1 MNDTAIKNKDASN
14 QSPIYLQTKN
24 RLVDQIKSGKLKPH
38 DALPSE
44 RVLATQFNISRM
56 TARRALVEVEKAGY
70 AYSKD
75 RSGRFVTAQRLSY
88 DVGTTLS
95 FAAHALREH
104 VNLSIDVIS
113 ASTEE
118 ANAVLAQKLN
128 IETGTLVHIYSRVF
142 KVDGQT
148 VLVEREST
156 IADRFPDLLSHD
168 LRQSSLSL
176 YENHYGVTG
185 TKGQV
190 TIRCAKISPEQTA
203 LFSEDTAPY
212 GLEVN
217 MVLLDSQETPFC
229 YDQQTWCSEMAE
241 FTLLATPS

>member
-1 MNDTAIKNKDASN
+1 MDTTASKNKDASEH
-14 QSPIYLQTKN
+14 SPIYLQTKN
-24 RLVDQIKSGKLKPH
+24 SLVKQIENGELKPH

-44 RVLATQFNISRM
+44 RALAIQFNISRM

-95 FAAHALREH
+95 FAAHALREQ
-104 VNLSIDVIS
+104 VNLSIEVIS
-113 ASTEE
+113 TSTEE
-118 ANAVLAQKLN
+118 ASAFLAQKLD
-128 IETGTLVHIYSRVF
+128 IEAGTLVHIYSRVF

-148 VLVEREST
+148 VLIERESA
-156 IADRFPDLLSHD
+156 IAERFPELLSQD

-190 TIRCAKISPEQTA
+190 TIRCAKISTEQKQ
-203 LFSEDTAPY
+203 LFSADTAPY

-217 MVLLDSQETPFC
+217 MVLLDSQEKPFC
-229 YDQQTWCSEMAE
+229 YDQQTWCAEMAE